1 MDHPYERRCRLLMRA
16 YPPRFRQSRGDELL
30 STLLD
35 LQEPSQT
42 TPSLRESLDVIRG
55 GLAVRLQDRPPFW
68 RWLLY
73 RTLFLRLPLKYRMWA
88 RDDIQGRFYIFRRYY
103 GPLGTIAY
111 AAGLFIVV
119 FFDEEPFRA
128 LGITLGLG
136 LGYLIRSL
144 GAQRIR
150 RRELARYDLD
160 SNGSLLSP
168 RSGEDRS
175 R

>member
-1 MDHPYERRCRLLMRA
+1 MNSYERRCRLLTRA
-16 YPPRFRQSRGDELL
+16 YPPRFRESRGEELL

-35 LQEPSQT
+35 LQEPGQIR
-42 TPSLRESLDVIRG
+42 PSLRESLDVIRG
-55 GLAVRLQDRPPFW
+55 GLAARLQDRPPFW

-73 RTLFLRLPLKYRMWA
+73 RTFFVRLPLKYRMWA
-88 RDDIQGRFYIFRRYY
+88 RDDIQGRFYIFRRYF

-111 AAGLFIVV
+111 AAGLFIVI

-136 LGYLIRSL
+136 VGYLIRRI
-144 GAQRIR
+144 GAQRVR

-160 SNGSLLSP
+160 PNGSPIRP
-168 RSGEDRS
+168 RPSEDRS